1 MAITINGKE
10 YDETKLDND
19 VKNSILQV
27 QNSNNATIRLKAEI
41 LNHQILSKYHSQNIQ
56 DNLPADEEGTTEVVE
71 PSNEDI
77 ITKAAVDTIA
87 TAPTETATE

>member
-10 YDETKLDND
+10 YDETKLSDD

-41 LNHQILSKYHSQNIQ
+41 LNHQIIAKHHSQNIQ
-56 DNLPADEEGTTEVVE
+56 DNLPAEEE
-71 PSNEDI
+71 
-77 ITKAAVDTIA
+77 
-87 TAPTETATE
+87 APTEEATTAKAPHPDTLVTE

>member
-10 YDETKLDND
+10 YDETKLSDD

-41 LNHQILSKYHSQNIQ
+41 LNHQILSQHHSKNIQ
-56 DNLPADEEGTTEVVE
+56 DNLPADEEDTTNSAEA
-71 PSNEDI
+71 S
-77 ITKAAVDTIA
+77 
-87 TAPTETATE
+87 TETATE

>member
-10 YDETKLDND
+10 YDETELSDD

-41 LNHQILSKYHSQNIQ
+41 LNHQILSKHHSKNIQ
-56 DNLPADEEGTTEVVE
+56 DNLPADEEATTETTE
-71 PSNEDI
+71 
-77 ITKAAVDTIA
+77 
-87 TAPTETATE
+87 APAETATE